1 MDTPNTHLVAVARS
15 LVLSDDEKSHIA
27 TSIST
32 LRTRLIPWFGE
43 DVRKQYQF
51 GSSVR
56 ETMLP
61 RKVDYES
68 DVDYMVVFN
77 NQEKSKP
84 ATLLNRLRRFVEA
97 KYSRSE
103 VYQSSPTI
111 VLELSHIK
119 FELVPAYQDY
129 SWSDTY
135 YIPAPASD
143 YAEWMT
149 TNPSNIQQKVNDANT
164 RYNYQI
170 KRLIRI
176 LKYWNVMNGKVY
188 SSYELEDHIV
198 GRVFWCCTS
207 LEEYFFDAVSN
218 LPTYMLPQYKKDKVQ
233 KLKDKVAEI
242 RKDYYVNNYKYV
254 AIKELS
260 ELIPNP

>member
-15 LVLSDDEKSHIA
+15 LVLRDDENSHIA

-32 LRTRLIPWFGE
+32 LRARLISWFGN
-43 DVRKQYQF
+43 DVKKQYQF

-56 ETMLP
+56 ETILP
-61 RKVDYES
+61 RRVDFES
-68 DVDYMVVFN
+68 DVDYMVVFD
-77 NQEKSKP
+77 NQDKNKP
-84 ATLLNRLRRFVEA
+84 TTLLNRLRRFVEA

-129 SWSDTY
+129 SWLDTY

-143 YAEWMT
+143 YVDWMT
-149 TNPSNIQQKVNDANT
+149 TNPSEILQKVNDANI

-176 LKYWNVMNGKVY
+176 LKYWNVLNGKVY
-188 SSYELEDHIV
+188 SSFELEYHLAS
-198 GRVFWCCTS
+198 RLFWLCSS
-207 LEEYFFDAVSN
+207 LEDYFFDAVSS

-233 KLKDKVAEI
+233 KFKDKVSEI
-242 RKDYYVNNYKYV
+242 RKDYYVNNYKYL
-254 AIKELS
+254 ALKELS
-260 ELIPNP
+260 ELLPMP